1 MSGRLARVRRCA
13 IVLAS
18 TFAIWAPLV
27 VLTGGFGFRIGSLSI
42 SSRRPRNA
50 IIIALLLTLLA
61 WLIAPAGRRGAAI
74 RNDLQWLVARVR
86 AWTLAA
92 WRAWVRS
99 ENTLVA
105 RAPAGAAATVMVVV
119 AIVVMTVGFR
129 EGAHVAAASDAWGYV
144 SEAELWARGNLR
156 VEQPL
161 MRELTR
167 EIPAEALAPLAYR
180 PSPDRSTI
188 VPVVA
193 PGLPTL
199 MAVFQVAGGRNA
211 VFLVVPLM
219 AAMAI
224 SATYLIG
231 SRLAGPWSGA
241 AAAILL
247 AASPSF

>member
-27 VLTGGFGFRIGSLSI
+27 MLTGGFGFRIGSLSI

-50 IIIALLLTLLA
+50 ILIALLLTVLA
-61 WLIAPAGRRGAAI
+61 WLLAPAGRRSATI
-74 RNDLQWLVARVR
+74 RGDLQWVIAMVQ
-86 AWTLAA
+86 AWTVNA
-92 WRAWVRS
+92 WRAWSRL
-99 ENTLVA
+99 ETALIA
-105 RAPAGAAATVMVVV
+105 RARAGAAAAVMVAV
-119 AIVVMTVGFR
+119 AIVVVAVGFK

-161 MRELTR
+161 MRELTT

-180 PSPDRSTI
+180 PSPDRTTI

-193 PGLPTL
+193 PGLPML
-199 MAVFQVAGGRNA
+199 MALFQVAGGRDA
-211 VFLVVPLM
+211 VFFVVP
-219 AAMAI
+219 
-224 SATYLIG
+224 
-231 SRLAGPWSGA
+231 
-241 AAAILL
+241 
-247 AASPSF
+247 